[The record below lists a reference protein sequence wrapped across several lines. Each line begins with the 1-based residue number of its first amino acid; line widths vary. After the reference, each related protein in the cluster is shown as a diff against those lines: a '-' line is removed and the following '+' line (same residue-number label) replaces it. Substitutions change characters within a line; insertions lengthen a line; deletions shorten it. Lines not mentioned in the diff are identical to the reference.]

1 MKRAITTLGVLG
13 LSALAVAAPAV
24 ADRGGADNDKV
35 VVCHAGSGSNSG
47 HFSAITVAVPSLNG
61 HDEHGADIIPPNVG
75 MDYGQ
80 NWDAVGRAIHA
91 NGCVV
96 ADVDVPPVVPPV
108 VVPPVAP
115 PVVVTPPVVNPPVV
129 NPPVGKPPVVHKPVV
144 PPVVVVPPV
153 EPPAVAPP
161 VANQPVVENPPA
173 GAPAVN
179 PPTVVPPSTVP
190 AQANAPHAAA
200 AAPVAGATANA
211 SPGTNQGYNAQ
222 TAVGGSDS
230 APSWLAGA
238 GALLAAGGAV
248 AFRRKSRML
257 PLDG

>member
-13 LSALAVAAPAV
+13 LAALAVAAPAV
-24 ADRGGADNDKV
+24 ADRGGDDDDKV

-108 VVPPVAP
+108 VVPPV
-115 PVVVTPPVVNPPVV
+115 
-129 NPPVGKPPVVHKPVV
+129 V
-144 PPVVVVPPV
+144 PPVVVDPPV
-153 EPPAVAPP
+153 DPP
-161 VANQPVVENPPA
+161 
-173 GAPAVN
+173 G
-179 PPTVVPPSTVP
+179 
-190 AQANAPHAAA
+190 
-200 AAPVAGATANA
+200 
-211 SPGTNQGYNAQ
+211 GT
-222 TAVGGSDS
+222 
-230 APSWLAGA
+230 
-238 GALLAAGGAV
+238 
-248 AFRRKSRML
+248 
-257 PLDG
+257 